1 MEEKNS
7 STLEDIEA
15 SASKTQT
22 WAGAFLL
29 FLPIVPIIATIIC
42 IATYLGLNLKA
53 PVSLTGIGWVDTII
67 PLLVGIILT
76 LIIWTLLASLCRRFT
91 AVDRANV
98 KSYYALINHLSTLN
112 YYIDILPADKTKEV
126 MQDRESFCLALK
138 EKSSS
143 RILDNGYI
151 ALWDLMN
158 SAEEALITVAPLEK
172 VIADAVYDEMRL
184 NDSKIVNREDWIK
197 KLRSAVKKLD
207 PCAVNYLKPLVTQ
220 SPIASAQQQQ
230 QTPATDQ
237 GANAEKQQDKEAR
250 AILRVVRETINDFN
264 TKSWEALISARNQ
277 LYRTMILVGLTV
289 IVFVA
294 LAIIFHIN
302 LLHLE
307 AATFYAFIGGLAGLI
322 GRLSIESQSDK
333 TVDDYRLSLARLL
346 VTPLLSSLA
355 AVLGVLIVAKT
366 ADLNMIYNFNTSLV
380 PNLILAATFGLS
392 PNLLINQLQKKSEEY
407 KGNLQSTKP
416 TSAK

>member
-207 PCAVNYLKPLVTQ
+207 PCAVNYLKPVVTQ

>member
-53 PVSLTGIGWVDTII
+53 PVSLTDIGWVDTII

-143 RILDNGYI
+143 WILDNGYI

-207 PCAVNYLKPLVTQ
+207 PCAVNYLKPAVVTQ
-220 SPIASAQQQQ
+220 SPVASAQ
-230 QTPATDQ
+230 
-237 GANAEKQQDKEAR
+237 
-250 AILRVVRETINDFN
+250 
-264 TKSWEALISARNQ
+264 
-277 LYRTMILVGLTV
+277 
-289 IVFVA
+289 
-294 LAIIFHIN
+294 
-302 LLHLE
+302 
-307 AATFYAFIGGLAGLI
+307 
-322 GRLSIESQSDK
+322 
-333 TVDDYRLSLARLL
+333 
-346 VTPLLSSLA
+346 
-355 AVLGVLIVAKT
+355 
-366 ADLNMIYNFNTSLV
+366 
-380 PNLILAATFGLS
+380 
-392 PNLLINQLQKKSEEY
+392 
-407 KGNLQSTKP
+407 
-416 TSAK
+416 